1 MNDKHYCLLTAMKEK
16 EGAIVEN
23 CIDDMRRK
31 ESYYSKYTSNRDWTC
46 GTQRELYYP
55 FVHDKFQP

>member
-31 ESYYSKYTSNRDWTC
+31 ESYYSKYTSNRD
-46 GTQRELYYP
+46 
-55 FVHDKFQP
+55 